1 MTERREWAPGTTV
14 AGRFVLVRRLGAG
27 SSGEVWRADDLQ
39 ANRAVALKRLQLPQL
54 PVARL
59 EREAALAAALQ
70 HPRVVRTEGVVRD
83 GAQVCLVQ
91 EYLPGGDARRLRGRP
106 WREWVP
112 VLLGVAEALEAA
124 HAAGLVHLDLTPG
137 NVLLDEHGGARLA
150 DFGVAVAV
158 GSTGE
163 APGSPYARSPAQWRG
178 EPVVPGDDLYGLG
191 ALAYEWLS
199 GHPPYYP
206 DIRAA
211 RVLAG
216 APPPPRPAGGAPT
229 PEALVA
235 LVVALL
241 QPLADQRPALAQ
253 VREALAA
260 LLATPV
266 ADDSAAGLSALSPGS
281 PGSPGS
287 PLSPSPTPLLP
298 SSLLPPAEPAP
309 PRMRDQEPAPAW
321 RPRGEWPAEL
331 NMALPW
337 WRSPAKVVAAVVGAA
352 AVAGV
357 LLWRPASL
365 PIAKSEKAAPST
377 VATGTAVARAAPRAK
392 PEQEAVLKVPTDPVA
407 LTRMAAAK
415 SAADEQRDV
424 YRRQRDALAKLPVAA
439 WGEAAWVQA
448 QAVDGA
454 AQKFYDELDFAGA
467 EGQWADG
474 ARQLRSLAA
483 ARGPALSA
491 ALAAGQAALAKPDSR
506 AATIAFGKA
515 LAIQPGHAG
524 AAAGLKRAQTLDE
537 VIHLVDAARLDEQS
551 GRDAQAAAGY
561 RRALALDAAT
571 STARTGLARL
581 QQQAGEARYRGLL
594 ASAWQQLGAGHREQ
608 ARALFAQAGELRPNA
623 SEVAEG
629 LAQVDAGNRSAQL
642 AGLKARAAAAER
654 GERWAEAEALYG
666 EALVSDPGVSFA
678 TEGRARSSARARL
691 DAQLQ
696 GVLEDPAQ
704 ALRAALRQMARV
716 WLEQAAQQPAPNAR
730 LKRQA
735 LGVAR
740 LVAAAERPVRLVIQ
754 SDGETQLTVLRLKRL
769 GGIAETTLD
778 VLPGKVVVVG
788 TRPGYRDVRR
798 EVDVLPDTTPA
809 PLVVR
814 CEERI

>member
-39 ANRAVALKRLQLPQL
+39 AHRAVALKRLQLPQL

-112 VLLGVAEALEAA
+112 VLLGVVEALEAA
-124 HAAGLVHLDLTPG
+124 HAVGLVHLDLTPG
-137 NVLLDEHGGARLA
+137 NVLLDEYGGARLA

-178 EPVVPGDDLYGLG
+178 EPVVPADDLYGLG

-216 APPPPRPAGGAPT
+216 APPTPRPAGGAPT

-235 LVVALL
+235 LVAALL
-241 QPLADQRPALAQ
+241 QPLAEQRPALAR
-253 VREALAA
+253 VREELAA
-260 LLATPV
+260 LLATPMTDSSM
-266 ADDSAAGLSALSPGS
+266 ADSSMVSTSSSLSP
-281 PGSPGS
+281 
-287 PLSPSPTPLLP
+287 PSPLP
-298 SSLLPPAEPAP
+298 SSLLPTSLPPSESAP
-309 PRMRDQEPAPAW
+309 LRRPDQDAAPAW
-321 RPRGEWPAEL
+321 RPGGEWQADLNSAPA
-331 NMALPW
+331 W
-337 WRSPAKVVAAVVGAA
+337 WRSPSKVVAAVVGAA

-357 LLWRPASL
+357 LLWRPAPL
-365 PIAKSEKAAPST
+365 PIAKPEQAAASKAAMGS
-377 VATGTAVARAAPRAK
+377 AAARSASRVK
-392 PEQEAVLKVPTDPVA
+392 PEQEAALKVPTDPVA
-407 LTRMAAAK
+407 LARMAAAK
-415 SAADEQRDV
+415 SAADEQRDA

-439 WGEAAWVQA
+439 WGEAAWAQA
-448 QAVDGA
+448 QAVDAA
-454 AQKFYDELDFAGA
+454 AQKLYDELDFPGAGK
-467 EGQWADG
+467 QWTAG
-474 ARQLRSLAA
+474 MRELRALSA
-483 ARGPALSA
+483 ARVPALSA
-491 ALAAGQAALAKPDSR
+491 ALVAGQAALAKPDSR
-506 AATIAFGKA
+506 AAAAAFGKA

-537 VIHLVDAARLDEQS
+537 VIHLVDAAQLDEQS
-551 GRDAQAAAGY
+551 GREAAAAAGY
-561 RRALALDAAT
+561 RRALALDSAT
-571 STARTGLARL
+571 SAARTGLARL
-581 QQQAGEARYRGLL
+581 QQQAGESRYRGLL
-594 ASAWQQLGAGHREQ
+594 ASAWQQLGAGKREQ
-608 ARALFAQAGELRPNA
+608 ARALFMQAGQFRPNA

-642 AGLKARAAAAER
+642 AGLKARAAGAER

-666 EALVSDPGVSFA
+666 EVLVSEPGVSFA
-678 TEGRARSSARARL
+678 TEGRARSGARARL

-696 GVLEDPAQ
+696 GVLDDPAQ
-704 ALRAALRQMARV
+704 ALRPALRQMARV
-716 WLEQAAQQPAPNAR
+716 WLEQAAQQPAPTAR
-730 LKRQA
+730 LKQQA

-769 GGIAETTLD
+769 GGVAEATVE

-798 EVDVLPDTTPA
+798 EVDVVPDTTPA

>member
-1 MTERREWAPGTTV
+1 MTQRREWAPGTTV

-39 ANRAVALKRLQLPQL
+39 ANRAVALKRLLLPQL

-124 HAAGLVHLDLTPG
+124 HAAGLMHLDLTPG
-137 NVLLDEHGGARLA
+137 NVLLDEHGGACLA

-178 EPVVPGDDLYGLG
+178 EPVVPEDDLYGLG

-211 RVLAG
+211 RVLSG

-253 VREALAA
+253 VREALTA

-281 PGSPGS
+281 PGSPV
-287 PLSPSPTPLLP
+287 SPSPTPLLP

-309 PRMRDQEPAPAW
+309 SRMRDHEPAPTW
-321 RPRGEWPAEL
+321 RPGGEWQADL
-331 NMALPW
+331 SVAVPW
-337 WRSPAKVVAAVVGAA
+337 WRSPGKVVAAVVGAA

-357 LLWRPASL
+357 LLWRPAPL
-365 PIAKSEKAAPST
+365 PIAKPEIAAPST
-377 VATGTAVARAAPRAK
+377 VATGTTVTRAAPRAK
-392 PEQEAVLKVPTDPVA
+392 PEQEAALKVPTDPVA
-407 LTRMAAAK
+407 LARMAAAK
-415 SAADEQRDV
+415 SAADEQRDA

-439 WGEAAWVQA
+439 WGEAAWIQA
-448 QAVDGA
+448 QAVDGV
-454 AQKFYDELDFAGA
+454 AQKVYDELDFAGA

-474 ARQLRSLAA
+474 ARQLRGLAA

-491 ALAAGQAALAKPDSR
+491 ALAAGQVALAKPDSR
-506 AATIAFGKA
+506 AASIAFGKA

-561 RRALALDAAT
+561 RRALALDAST
-571 STARTGLARL
+571 SAARAGLARL

-594 ASAWQQLGAGHREQ
+594 ASAWQQLGAGRPEQ
-608 ARALFAQAGELRPNA
+608 ARALFTQAGQLRPNA

-678 TEGRARSSARARL
+678 TEGRARSSSRARL

-696 GVLEDPAQ
+696 GVLDDPAQ

-730 LKRQA
+730 LKQQA

>member
-1 MTERREWAPGTTV
+1 
-14 AGRFVLVRRLGAG
+14 
-27 SSGEVWRADDLQ
+27 
-39 ANRAVALKRLQLPQL
+39 
-54 PVARL
+54 
-59 EREAALAAALQ
+59 
-70 HPRVVRTEGVVRD
+70 
-83 GAQVCLVQ
+83 
-91 EYLPGGDARRLRGRP
+91 
-106 WREWVP
+106 
-112 VLLGVAEALEAA
+112 VAEALEAA
-124 HAAGLVHLDLTPG
+124 HVAGLVHLDLTPG

-178 EPVVPGDDLYGLG
+178 EPAVPADDLYGLG

-211 RVLAG
+211 RVLAA
-216 APPPPRPAGGAPT
+216 APPPPRAAGGALT

-241 QPLADQRPALAQ
+241 QPLAEQRPALAQ

-260 LLATPV
+260 LLAAPS
-266 ADDSAAGLSALSPGS
+266 ADDSGADSPTA
-281 PGSPGS
+281 S
-287 PLSPSPTPLLP
+287 PLSSLSPSSPLPSSSLPSSSLP
-298 SSLLPPAEPAP
+298 SSLLAPPEHAP
-309 PRMRDQEPAPAW
+309 PRIPDREPAPAW
-321 RPRGEWPAEL
+321 RPSGGWQADSST
-331 NMALPW
+331 ALPW
-337 WRSPAKVVAAVVGAA
+337 WRSPSKVVMAFVGAA

-357 LLWRPASL
+357 LLWRPAPM
-365 PIAKSEKAAPST
+365 PIAKPEKAAASK
-377 VATGTAVARAAPRAK
+377 VATNPAAGSAASRTK
-392 PEQEAVLKVPTDPVA
+392 PGQEAVLKVPTDSVA
-407 LTRMAAAK
+407 LARMAAAK
-415 SAADEQRDV
+415 SAADEQRDA

-439 WGEAAWVQA
+439 WGEAAWAQV
-448 QAVDGA
+448 QAVDAA
-454 AQKFYDELDFAGA
+454 AQKVYDALDFPGAGT
-467 EGQWADG
+467 QWADG
-474 ARQLRSLAA
+474 ARQLRALSA
-483 ARGPALSA
+483 ARGPALSS
-491 ALAAGQAALAKPDSR
+491 ALSAGQAALAKPDSR
-506 AATIAFGKA
+506 AATAAFGKV
-515 LAIQPGHAG
+515 LAIQPGHPG
-524 AAAGLKRAQTLDE
+524 AIAGLKRAQTLDE

-551 GRDAQAAAGY
+551 GREAAAVAGY
-561 RRALALDAAT
+561 RRALALDSATTAAR
-571 STARTGLARL
+571 AGLARL

-594 ASAWQQLGAGHREQ
+594 ASAWQQLGAGKREQ
-608 ARALFAQAGELRPNA
+608 ARALFTQAGQLRPNA
-623 SEVAEG
+623 SEVVEG
-629 LAQVDAGNRSAQL
+629 LAQVEAGNRSLQL
-642 AGLKARAAAAER
+642 ASLKSRAAAAER
-654 GERWAEAEALYG
+654 GERWAEAEALYA
-666 EALVSDPGVSFA
+666 EVLVSEPGLSFA
-678 TEGRARSSARARL
+678 SEGRARSSVRARL

-696 GVLEDPAQ
+696 GVLDDPAQ

-716 WLEQAAQQPAPNAR
+716 WLEQAAQQAVPNGR
-730 LKRQA
+730 LKQQA

-769 GGIAETTLD
+769 GGVAEATVE

>member
-1 MTERREWAPGTTV
+1 MTQRREWAPGTTV

-39 ANRAVALKRLQLPQL
+39 ANRAVALKRLLLPQL

-124 HAAGLVHLDLTPG
+124 HTAGLMHLDLTPG
-137 NVLLDEHGGARLA
+137 NVLLDEHGGACLA

-178 EPVVPGDDLYGLG
+178 EPVVPEDDLYGLG

-211 RVLAG
+211 RVLSG

-253 VREALAA
+253 VREALTA

-281 PGSPGS
+281 PGSPV
-287 PLSPSPTPLLP
+287 SPSPTPLLP

-309 PRMRDQEPAPAW
+309 SRMRDHEPAPTW
-321 RPRGEWPAEL
+321 RPGGEWQADL
-331 NMALPW
+331 SVAVPW
-337 WRSPAKVVAAVVGAA
+337 WRSPGKVVAAVVGAA

-357 LLWRPASL
+357 LLWRPAPL
-365 PIAKSEKAAPST
+365 PIAKPEIAAPST
-377 VATGTAVARAAPRAK
+377 VATGTTVTRAAARAK
-392 PEQEAVLKVPTDPVA
+392 PEQEAALKVPTDPVA
-407 LTRMAAAK
+407 LARMAAAK
-415 SAADEQRDV
+415 SAADEQRDA

-454 AQKFYDELDFAGA
+454 AQKVYDELDFAGA

-474 ARQLRSLAA
+474 ARQLRGLAA

-491 ALAAGQAALAKPDSR
+491 ALAAGQVALAKPDSR
-506 AATIAFGKA
+506 AASIAFGKA

-561 RRALALDAAT
+561 RRALALDAST
-571 STARTGLARL
+571 SAARAGLARL

-594 ASAWQQLGAGHREQ
+594 ASAWQRLGAGRPEQ
-608 ARALFAQAGELRPNA
+608 ARALFTQAGQLRPNA

-678 TEGRARSSARARL
+678 TEGRARSSSRARL

-696 GVLEDPAQ
+696 GVLDDPAQ

-730 LKRQA
+730 LKQQA
-735 LGVAR
+735 LSVAR

>member
-1 MTERREWAPGTTV
+1 MTQRREWAPGTTV

-39 ANRAVALKRLQLPQL
+39 ANRAVALKRLLLPQS

-124 HAAGLVHLDLTPG
+124 HAAGLMHLDLTPG
-137 NVLLDEHGGARLA
+137 NVLLDEHGGACLA

-178 EPVVPGDDLYGLG
+178 EPVVPEDDLYGLG

-211 RVLAG
+211 RVLSG

-253 VREALAA
+253 VREALTA

-266 ADDSAAGLSALSPGS
+266 ADDSAAGVSALSPGS
-281 PGSPGS
+281 PGSTV
-287 PLSPSPTPLLP
+287 SPSPTPLLP

-309 PRMRDQEPAPAW
+309 SRMRDHEPAPTW
-321 RPRGEWPAEL
+321 RPGGEWQADL
-331 NMALPW
+331 SVAVPW
-337 WRSPAKVVAAVVGAA
+337 WRSPGKVVAAVVGAA

-357 LLWRPASL
+357 LLWRPAPL
-365 PIAKSEKAAPST
+365 PIAKPEIAAPST
-377 VATGTAVARAAPRAK
+377 VATGTTVTRAAPRTK
-392 PEQEAVLKVPTDPVA
+392 PEQDAALKVPTDPVA
-407 LTRMAAAK
+407 LARMAAAK
-415 SAADEQRDV
+415 SAADEQRDA

-454 AQKFYDELDFAGA
+454 AQKVYDELDFAGA

-474 ARQLRSLAA
+474 ARQLRGLAA

-491 ALAAGQAALAKPDSR
+491 ALAAGQVALAKPDSR
-506 AATIAFGKA
+506 AASIAFGKA

-561 RRALALDAAT
+561 RRALALDAST
-571 STARTGLARL
+571 SAARAGLARL

-594 ASAWQQLGAGHREQ
+594 ASAWQQLGAGRPEQ
-608 ARALFAQAGELRPNA
+608 ARALFTQAGQLRPNA

-678 TEGRARSSARARL
+678 TEGRARSSSRARL

-696 GVLEDPAQ
+696 GVLDDPAQ

-716 WLEQAAQQPAPNAR
+716 WLEQAAQQPAPNVR
-730 LKRQA
+730 LKQQA

-769 GGIAETTLD
+769 GGIAETTLE

>member
-1 MTERREWAPGTTV
+1 MTQRREWAPGTTV

-39 ANRAVALKRLQLPQL
+39 ANRAVALKRLLLPQL

-124 HAAGLVHLDLTPG
+124 HAAGLMHLDLTPG
-137 NVLLDEHGGARLA
+137 NVLLDEHGGACLA

-178 EPVVPGDDLYGLG
+178 EPVVPEDDLYGLG

-211 RVLAG
+211 RVLSG

-253 VREALAA
+253 VREALTA

-266 ADDSAAGLSALSPGS
+266 ADDSAAGVSALSPGS
-281 PGSPGS
+281 PV
-287 PLSPSPTPLLP
+287 SPSPTPLLP

-309 PRMRDQEPAPAW
+309 SRMRDHEPAPTW
-321 RPRGEWPAEL
+321 RPGGEWQADL
-331 NMALPW
+331 SVAVPW
-337 WRSPAKVVAAVVGAA
+337 WRSPGKVVAAVVGAA

-357 LLWRPASL
+357 LLWRPAPL
-365 PIAKSEKAAPST
+365 PIAKPEIAAPST
-377 VATGTAVARAAPRAK
+377 VATGTTVTRAAPRAK
-392 PEQEAVLKVPTDPVA
+392 PEQEAALKVPTDPVA
-407 LTRMAAAK
+407 LARMAAAK
-415 SAADEQRDV
+415 SAADEQRDA

-454 AQKFYDELDFAGA
+454 AQKVYDELDFAGA

-474 ARQLRSLAA
+474 ARQLRGLAA

-491 ALAAGQAALAKPDSR
+491 ALAAGQVALAKPDSR
-506 AATIAFGKA
+506 AASMAFGKA

-561 RRALALDAAT
+561 RRALALDAST
-571 STARTGLARL
+571 SAARAGLARL

-594 ASAWQQLGAGHREQ
+594 ASAWQQLGAGRPEQ
-608 ARALFAQAGELRPNA
+608 ARALFTQAGQLRPNA

-666 EALVSDPGVSFA
+666 EVLVSDPGVSFA
-678 TEGRARSSARARL
+678 TEGRARSSSRARL

-696 GVLEDPAQ
+696 GVLDDPAQ

-730 LKRQA
+730 LKQQA

>member
-1 MTERREWAPGTTV
+1 MTQRREWAPGTTV

-70 HPRVVRTEGVVRD
+70 HPRLVRTEGVVRD

-124 HAAGLVHLDLTPG
+124 HAAGLMHLDLTPG
-137 NVLLDEHGGARLA
+137 NVLLDEHGGACLA

-178 EPVVPGDDLYGLG
+178 EPVVPEDDLYGLG

-211 RVLAG
+211 RVLSG

-253 VREALAA
+253 VREALTA

-266 ADDSAAGLSALSPGS
+266 ADDSAAGVSALSPGS
-281 PGSPGS
+281 PV
-287 PLSPSPTPLLP
+287 SPSPTPLLP

-309 PRMRDQEPAPAW
+309 SRMRDHEPAPTW
-321 RPRGEWPAEL
+321 RPGGEWQADL
-331 NMALPW
+331 SVAVPW
-337 WRSPAKVVAAVVGAA
+337 WRSPGKVVAAVVGAA

-357 LLWRPASL
+357 LLWRPAPL
-365 PIAKSEKAAPST
+365 PIAKPEIAAPST
-377 VATGTAVARAAPRAK
+377 VATGTTVTRAAPRTK
-392 PEQEAVLKVPTDPVA
+392 PEQDAALKVPTDPVA
-407 LTRMAAAK
+407 LARMAAAK
-415 SAADEQRDV
+415 SAADEQRDA

-454 AQKFYDELDFAGA
+454 AQKVYDELDFAGA
-467 EGQWADG
+467 EDQWADG
-474 ARQLRSLAA
+474 ARQLRGLAA

-491 ALAAGQAALAKPDSR
+491 ALAAGQVALAKPDSR
-506 AATIAFGKA
+506 AASIAFGKA

-537 VIHLVDAARLDEQS
+537 VIHLVDAARMDEQS

-561 RRALALDAAT
+561 RRALALDAST
-571 STARTGLARL
+571 SAARAGLARL

-594 ASAWQQLGAGHREQ
+594 ASAWQQLGAGRPEQ
-608 ARALFAQAGELRPNA
+608 ARALFTQAGQLRPNA

-678 TEGRARSSARARL
+678 TEGRARSSSRARL

-696 GVLEDPAQ
+696 GVLDDPAQ

-730 LKRQA
+730 LKQQA

>member
-1 MTERREWAPGTTV
+1 
-14 AGRFVLVRRLGAG
+14 
-27 SSGEVWRADDLQ
+27 
-39 ANRAVALKRLQLPQL
+39 
-54 PVARL
+54 
-59 EREAALAAALQ
+59 
-70 HPRVVRTEGVVRD
+70 
-83 GAQVCLVQ
+83 
-91 EYLPGGDARRLRGRP
+91 
-106 WREWVP
+106 
-112 VLLGVAEALEAA
+112 
-124 HAAGLVHLDLTPG
+124 
-137 NVLLDEHGGARLA
+137 
-150 DFGVAVAV
+150 
-158 GSTGE
+158 
-163 APGSPYARSPAQWRG
+163 
-178 EPVVPGDDLYGLG
+178 
-191 ALAYEWLS
+191 
-199 GHPPYYP
+199 
-206 DIRAA
+206 
-211 RVLAG
+211 
-216 APPPPRPAGGAPT
+216 
-229 PEALVA
+229 
-235 LVVALL
+235 
-241 QPLADQRPALAQ
+241 
-253 VREALAA
+253 
-260 LLATPV
+260 
-266 ADDSAAGLSALSPGS
+266 
-281 PGSPGS
+281 
-287 PLSPSPTPLLP
+287 
-298 SSLLPPAEPAP
+298 
-309 PRMRDQEPAPAW
+309 
-321 RPRGEWPAEL
+321 
-331 NMALPW
+331 
-337 WRSPAKVVAAVVGAA
+337 
-352 AVAGV
+352 
-357 LLWRPASL
+357 
-365 PIAKSEKAAPST
+365 
-377 VATGTAVARAAPRAK
+377 
-392 PEQEAVLKVPTDPVA
+392 
-407 LTRMAAAK
+407 MAAAK
-415 SAADEQRDV
+415 SAADEQRDA

-454 AQKFYDELDFAGA
+454 AQKVYDELDFAGA

-474 ARQLRSLAA
+474 ARQLRGLAA

-491 ALAAGQAALAKPDSR
+491 ALAAGQVALAKPDSR
-506 AATIAFGKA
+506 AASIAFGKA

-561 RRALALDAAT
+561 RRALALDAST
-571 STARTGLARL
+571 SAARAGLARL

-594 ASAWQQLGAGHREQ
+594 ASAWQQLGAGRPEQ
-608 ARALFAQAGELRPNA
+608 ARALFTQAGQLRPNA

-678 TEGRARSSARARL
+678 TEGRARSSSRARL

-696 GVLEDPAQ
+696 GVLDDPAQ

-730 LKRQA
+730 LKQQA

>member
-39 ANRAVALKRLQLPQL
+39 AHRAVALKRLQLPQL

-91 EYLPGGDARRLRGRP
+91 EYVPGGNACRLRGRP
-106 WREWVP
+106 WREWAP

-178 EPVVPGDDLYGLG
+178 EPVVPADDLYGLG

-241 QPLADQRPALAQ
+241 KPLAEQRPALAQ
-253 VREALAA
+253 VREELAV
-260 LLATPV
+260 LLASAV
-266 ADDSAAGLSALSPGS
+266 ADDSVTGFSVLSPA
-281 PGSPGS
+281 
-287 PLSPSPTPLLP
+287 SPSSSLPPSLLP
-298 SSLLPPAEPAP
+298 SSLLPPAEPASA
-309 PRMRDQEPAPAW
+309 RTSGDQASSTW
-321 RPRGEWPAEL
+321 RPGGAWQADL
-331 NMALPW
+331 SVAAPW
-337 WRSPAKVVAAVVGAA
+337 WRSPSKVVAAVVGAA

-357 LLWRPASL
+357 LLWHPAPL
-365 PIAKSEKAAPST
+365 PIAKPEKAASSK
-377 VATGTAVARAAPRAK
+377 AAMGTAAARSASRAK
-392 PEQEAVLKVPTDPVA
+392 PEQEAALKVPTDPVA
-407 LTRMAAAK
+407 LARMAAAK
-415 SAADEQRDV
+415 SAADEQRDA
-424 YRRQRDALAKLPVAA
+424 YRRQRDALAKLPVVA
-439 WGEAAWVQA
+439 WGEAAWMKA
-448 QAVDGA
+448 QAVDAA
-454 AQKFYDELDFAGA
+454 AQKVYDALDFAAAGA
-467 EGQWADG
+467 QWTDG
-474 ARQLRSLAA
+474 ARQLRALAT

-506 AATIAFGKA
+506 AAAVAFGKA
-515 LAIQPGHAG
+515 LAIQPGHGG

-551 GRDAQAAAGY
+551 GREAAAATGY
-561 RRALALDAAT
+561 RRALALDPAT
-571 STARTGLARL
+571 SAARVGLARL

-594 ASAWQQLGAGHREQ
+594 ASAWQQLGAGQREQ
-608 ARALFAQAGELRPNA
+608 ARALFTQAGQLRPNA

-642 AGLKARAAAAER
+642 ASLKTRAAAAER

-666 EALVSDPGVSFA
+666 EALVSEPGVSFA
-678 TEGRARSSARARL
+678 TEGRTRSSARARL

-696 GVLEDPAQ
+696 GVLDDPAQ

-730 LKRQA
+730 LKQQA
-735 LGVAR
+735 LSVAR

>member
-1 MTERREWAPGTTV
+1 MTQRREWAPGTTV

-39 ANRAVALKRLQLPQL
+39 ANRAVALKRLLLPQL

-70 HPRVVRTEGVVRD
+70 HPRLVRTEGVVRD

-124 HAAGLVHLDLTPG
+124 HAAGLMHLDLTPG
-137 NVLLDEHGGARLA
+137 NVLLDEHGGACLA

-178 EPVVPGDDLYGLG
+178 EPVVPEDDLYGLG

-211 RVLAG
+211 RVLSG

-253 VREALAA
+253 VREALTA

-281 PGSPGS
+281 PV
-287 PLSPSPTPLLP
+287 SPSPTPLLP

-309 PRMRDQEPAPAW
+309 SRMRDHEPAPTW
-321 RPRGEWPAEL
+321 RPGGEWQADL
-331 NMALPW
+331 SVAVPW
-337 WRSPAKVVAAVVGAA
+337 WRSPGKVVAAVVGAA

-357 LLWRPASL
+357 LLWRPAPL
-365 PIAKSEKAAPST
+365 PIAKPEIAAPST
-377 VATGTAVARAAPRAK
+377 VATGTTVTRAAARAK
-392 PEQEAVLKVPTDPVA
+392 PEQEAALKVPTDPVA
-407 LTRMAAAK
+407 LARMAAAK
-415 SAADEQRDV
+415 SAADEQRDA

-454 AQKFYDELDFAGA
+454 AQKVYDELDFAGA

-474 ARQLRSLAA
+474 ARQLRGLAA

-491 ALAAGQAALAKPDSR
+491 ALAAGQVALAKPDSR
-506 AATIAFGKA
+506 AASIAFGKA

-524 AAAGLKRAQTLDE
+524 AAAGLRRAQTLDE

-561 RRALALDAAT
+561 RRALALDAST
-571 STARTGLARL
+571 STARAGLARL

-594 ASAWQQLGAGHREQ
+594 ASAWQQLGAGRPEQ
-608 ARALFAQAGELRPNA
+608 ARALFTQAGQLRPNA

-678 TEGRARSSARARL
+678 TEGRARSSSRARL

-696 GVLEDPAQ
+696 GVLDDPAQ

>member
-1 MTERREWAPGTTV
+1 
-14 AGRFVLVRRLGAG
+14 
-27 SSGEVWRADDLQ
+27 
-39 ANRAVALKRLQLPQL
+39 VALKRLQLPQL

-70 HPRVVRTEGVVRD
+70 HPRLVRTEGVVRD

-124 HAAGLVHLDLTPG
+124 HTAGLMHLDLTPG
-137 NVLLDEHGGARLA
+137 NVLLDEHGGACLA

-178 EPVVPGDDLYGLG
+178 EPVVPEDDLYGLG

-211 RVLAG
+211 RVLSG

-253 VREALAA
+253 VREALTA

-281 PGSPGS
+281 PGSPV
-287 PLSPSPTPLLP
+287 SPSPTPLLP

-309 PRMRDQEPAPAW
+309 SRMRDHEPAPTW
-321 RPRGEWPAEL
+321 RPGGEWQADL
-331 NMALPW
+331 SVAVPW
-337 WRSPAKVVAAVVGAA
+337 WRSPGKVVAAVVGAA

-357 LLWRPASL
+357 LLWRPAPL
-365 PIAKSEKAAPST
+365 PIAKPEIAAPST
-377 VATGTAVARAAPRAK
+377 VAMGTTVTRAAPRAK
-392 PEQEAVLKVPTDPVA
+392 PEQEAALKVPTDPVA
-407 LTRMAAAK
+407 LARMAAAK
-415 SAADEQRDV
+415 SAADEQRDA

-454 AQKFYDELDFAGA
+454 AQKVYDELDFAGA

-474 ARQLRSLAA
+474 ARQLRGLAA

-491 ALAAGQAALAKPDSR
+491 ALAAGQVALAKPDSR
-506 AATIAFGKA
+506 AASIAFGKA

-561 RRALALDAAT
+561 RRALALDA
-571 STARTGLARL
+571 STGAARAGLARL

-594 ASAWQQLGAGHREQ
+594 ASAWQQLGAGRPEQ
-608 ARALFAQAGELRPNA
+608 ARALFTQAGQLRPNA

-678 TEGRARSSARARL
+678 TEGRARSSSRARL

-696 GVLEDPAQ
+696 GVLDDPAQ

-730 LKRQA
+730 LKQQA

>member
-39 ANRAVALKRLQLPQL
+39 AHRAVALKRLQLPQL

-70 HPRVVRTEGVVRD
+70 HPRLVRTEGVVRD

-178 EPVVPGDDLYGLG
+178 EPVVPADDLYGLG

-216 APPPPRPAGGAPT
+216 APPTPRPAGGAPT

-241 QPLADQRPALAQ
+241 QPQAEQRPALAQ
-253 VREALAA
+253 VREELKA
-260 LLATPV
+260 LLASAV
-266 ADDSAAGLSALSPGS
+266 ADESATGLSALSPAS
-281 PGSPGS
+281 PAS
-287 PLSPSPTPLLP
+287 PLPPSSLPSSLLP
-298 SSLLPPAEPAP
+298 SSLLPPAESAS
-309 PRMRDQEPAPAW
+309 PRTRDQAPAPAW
-321 RPRGEWPAEL
+321 RPGGEWQADL
-331 NMALPW
+331 SVALPW
-337 WRSPAKVVAAVVGAA
+337 WRSPSKVLAAVVGAA

-357 LLWRPASL
+357 LLWRPAPL
-365 PIAKSEKAAPST
+365 PIAKPEQAAASK
-377 VATGTAVARAAPRAK
+377 VAMGSAAARSASRAK
-392 PEQEAVLKVPTDPVA
+392 PEQEAALKVPTDPVA
-407 LTRMAAAK
+407 LARMAAAK
-415 SAADEQRDV
+415 SAADEQRDA
-424 YRRQRDALAKLPVAA
+424 YRRQRDALAKLPVTA
-439 WGEAAWVQA
+439 WGEAAWAQA

-454 AQKFYDELDFAGA
+454 AQKVYDALDFAAAGA
-467 EGQWADG
+467 QWTDG
-474 ARQLRSLAA
+474 VRQLRALAA

-506 AATIAFGKA
+506 AAAMAFGKA

-551 GRDAQAAAGY
+551 GRDAAAATGY
-561 RRALALDAAT
+561 RRALALDPATGAAR
-571 STARTGLARL
+571 AGLARL

-594 ASAWQQLGAGHREQ
+594 ASAWQQLGAGRREQ
-608 ARALFAQAGELRPNA
+608 ARALFTQAGQLRPNA

-654 GERWAEAEALYG
+654 SERWAEAEALYG
-666 EALVSDPGVSFA
+666 EALVSEPGVSFA

-696 GVLEDPAQ
+696 GVLDDPAQ

-730 LKRQA
+730 LKQQS

-769 GGIAETTLD
+769 GGIAETTLE

>member
-1 MTERREWAPGTTV
+1 MTQRREWAPGTTV

-39 ANRAVALKRLQLPQL
+39 ANRAVALKRLLLPQL

-70 HPRVVRTEGVVRD
+70 HPRLVRIEGVVRD

-124 HAAGLVHLDLTPG
+124 HTAGLMHLDLTPG
-137 NVLLDEHGGARLA
+137 NVLLDEHGGACLA

-178 EPVVPGDDLYGLG
+178 EPVVPEDDLYGLG

-211 RVLAG
+211 RVLSG

-253 VREALAA
+253 VREALTA

-281 PGSPGS
+281 PGSPV
-287 PLSPSPTPLLP
+287 SPSPTPLLP

-309 PRMRDQEPAPAW
+309 SRMRDHEPAPTW
-321 RPRGEWPAEL
+321 RPGGEWQADL
-331 NMALPW
+331 SVAVPW
-337 WRSPAKVVAAVVGAA
+337 WRSPGKVVAAVVGAA

-357 LLWRPASL
+357 LLWRPAPL
-365 PIAKSEKAAPST
+365 PIAKPEIAAPST
-377 VATGTAVARAAPRAK
+377 VATGTTVTRAAPRAK
-392 PEQEAVLKVPTDPVA
+392 PEQEAALKVPTDPVA
-407 LTRMAAAK
+407 LARMAAAK
-415 SAADEQRDV
+415 SAADEQRDA

-454 AQKFYDELDFAGA
+454 AQKVYDELDFAGA

-474 ARQLRSLAA
+474 ARQLRGLAA

-491 ALAAGQAALAKPDSR
+491 ALAAGQVALAKPDSR
-506 AATIAFGKA
+506 AASIAFGKA

-561 RRALALDAAT
+561 RRALALDAST
-571 STARTGLARL
+571 SAARAGLARL

-594 ASAWQQLGAGHREQ
+594 ASAWQRLGAGRPEQ
-608 ARALFAQAGELRPNA
+608 ARALFTQAGQLRPNA

-678 TEGRARSSARARL
+678 TEGRARSSSRARL

-696 GVLEDPAQ
+696 GVLDDPAQ

-730 LKRQA
+730 LKQQA
-735 LGVAR
+735 LSVAR

>member
-1 MTERREWAPGTTV
+1 MIERREWAPGTTV

-124 HAAGLVHLDLTPG
+124 HAAGLMHLDLTPG
-137 NVLLDEHGGARLA
+137 NVLLDEHGGACLA

-178 EPVVPGDDLYGLG
+178 EPVVPEDDLYGLG

-211 RVLAG
+211 RVLSG

-253 VREALAA
+253 VREALTA

-266 ADDSAAGLSALSPGS
+266 ADDSAAGVSALSPGS
-281 PGSPGS
+281 PV
-287 PLSPSPTPLLP
+287 SPSPTPLLP

-309 PRMRDQEPAPAW
+309 SRMRDHEPAPTW
-321 RPRGEWPAEL
+321 RPGGEWQADL
-331 NMALPW
+331 SVAVPW
-337 WRSPAKVVAAVVGAA
+337 WRSPGKVVAAVVGAA

-357 LLWRPASL
+357 LLWRPAPL
-365 PIAKSEKAAPST
+365 PIAKPEIAAPST
-377 VATGTAVARAAPRAK
+377 VATGTTVTRAAARAK
-392 PEQEAVLKVPTDPVA
+392 PEQEAALKVPTDPVA
-407 LTRMAAAK
+407 LARMAAAK
-415 SAADEQRDV
+415 SAADEQRDA

-439 WGEAAWVQA
+439 WGEAAWVQE
-448 QAVDGA
+448 QAVDCA
-454 AQKFYDELDFAGA
+454 AQKVYDELDFAGA
-467 EGQWADG
+467 EDQWADG
-474 ARQLRSLAA
+474 ARQLRGLAA

-491 ALAAGQAALAKPDSR
+491 ALAAGQVALAKPDSR
-506 AATIAFGKA
+506 AASIAFGKA

-561 RRALALDAAT
+561 RRALALDAST
-571 STARTGLARL
+571 SAARAGLARL

-594 ASAWQQLGAGHREQ
+594 ASAWQQLGAGRPEQ
-608 ARALFAQAGELRPNA
+608 ARALFTQAGQLRPNA

-678 TEGRARSSARARL
+678 TEGRARSSSRARL

-696 GVLEDPAQ
+696 GVLDDPAQ

-730 LKRQA
+730 LKQQA

>member
-39 ANRAVALKRLQLPQL
+39 AHRAVALKRLQLPQL

-59 EREAALAAALQ
+59 EREAARAAALQ
-70 HPRVVRTEGVVRD
+70 HPRVVRIEGVVRD

-124 HAAGLVHLDLTPG
+124 HAADLVHLDLTPG

-178 EPVVPGDDLYGLG
+178 EPAVLADDLYGLG

-211 RVLAG
+211 RVLAA

-241 QPLADQRPALAQ
+241 QPLAEQRPALAQ

-260 LLATPV
+260 LLAAP
-266 ADDSAAGLSALSPGS
+266 AAEDSLAGLPVVPSLLL
-281 PGSPGS
+281 S
-287 PLSPSPTPLLP
+287 PLSSSSASPL
-298 SSLLPPAEPAP
+298 SLSLPPEPAP
-309 PRMRDQEPAPAW
+309 PRMPDHEAVPAW
-321 RPRGEWPAEL
+321 RPGGEWQADL
-331 NMALPW
+331 NAVPPW
-337 WRSPAKVVAAVVGAA
+337 WRSPSKVVVAVVGAA
-352 AVAGV
+352 AMAGV
-357 LLWRPASL
+357 LLWRPAPL
-365 PIAKSEKAAPST
+365 PLTKPENAAAS
-377 VATGTAVARAAPRAK
+377 AVALGSAVERATPRAR
-392 PEQEAVLKVPTDPVA
+392 PEQEAVNKVPTDPVA
-407 LTRMAAAK
+407 LERMAAAK
-415 SAADEQRDV
+415 SAADEQRDA

-439 WGEAAWVQA
+439 WGETAWAQA
-448 QAVDGA
+448 QAVDAA
-454 AQKFYDELDFAGA
+454 AQKVYDELDFPGAGT
-467 EGQWADG
+467 QWADG
-474 ARQLRSLAA
+474 ARQLRALSA

-491 ALAAGQAALAKPDSR
+491 ALSAGQVALAKPDSR
-506 AATIAFGKA
+506 AATAAFGKA

-524 AAAGLKRAQTLDE
+524 ATAGLKRAQTLDE
-537 VIHLVDAARLDEQS
+537 VIHLVDAARVDEQS
-551 GRDAQAAAGY
+551 GREAAAVAGY
-561 RRALALDAAT
+561 RRALALDPATTAAR
-571 STARTGLARL
+571 AGLARL
-581 QQQAGEARYRGLL
+581 QQQAGEVRYRGLL
-594 ASAWQQLGAGHREQ
+594 ASAWQQLGAGKREQ
-608 ARALFAQAGELRPNA
+608 ARALFTQAGQLRPNA
-623 SEVAEG
+623 SEVVEG

-642 AGLKARAAAAER
+642 GGLKSRAAAAER
-654 GERWAEAEALYG
+654 GERWAEAEALYA
-666 EALVSDPGVSFA
+666 EVLVSEPGLSFA

-691 DAQLQ
+691 DKQLQ
-696 GVLEDPAQ
+696 GVLDDPTQ

-716 WLEQAAQQPAPNAR
+716 WLEQAAQQAAPNSR
-730 LKRQA
+730 LKQQA

-740 LVAAAERPVRLVIQ
+740 LVAAAERPVSLVIQ

-769 GGIAETTLD
+769 GGVAEATVE

>member
-39 ANRAVALKRLQLPQL
+39 AHRAVALKRLQLPQL

-266 ADDSAAGLSALSPGS
+266 ADDSAAGLSALL

-287 PLSPSPTPLLP
+287 PLSSSPTPLLP

-331 NMALPW
+331 SMALPW

-357 LLWRPASL
+357 LLWRPAPL
-365 PIAKSEKAAPST
+365 PIAKSEEAAPST
-377 VATGTAVARAAPRAK
+377 VATGTAVARAAP
-392 PEQEAVLKVPTDPVA
+392 
-407 LTRMAAAK
+407 
-415 SAADEQRDV
+415 
-424 YRRQRDALAKLPVAA
+424 
-439 WGEAAWVQA
+439 
-448 QAVDGA
+448 
-454 AQKFYDELDFAGA
+454 
-467 EGQWADG
+467 
-474 ARQLRSLAA
+474 
-483 ARGPALSA
+483 
-491 ALAAGQAALAKPDSR
+491 
-506 AATIAFGKA
+506 IAFGKA

-608 ARALFAQAGELRPNA
+608 ARALFAQAGQLRPNA

-696 GVLEDPAQ
+696 GVLDDPAQ

-769 GGIAETTLD
+769 GGVAETTLD

>member
-1 MTERREWAPGTTV
+1 MTQRREWAPGTTV

-39 ANRAVALKRLQLPQL
+39 ANRAVALKRLLLPQL

-124 HAAGLVHLDLTPG
+124 HTAGLMHLDLTPG
-137 NVLLDEHGGARLA
+137 NVLLDEHGGACLA

-178 EPVVPGDDLYGLG
+178 EPVVPEDDLYGLG

-211 RVLAG
+211 RVLSG

-253 VREALAA
+253 VREALTA

-281 PGSPGS
+281 PGSPV
-287 PLSPSPTPLLP
+287 SPSPTPLLP

-309 PRMRDQEPAPAW
+309 SRMRDHEPAPTW
-321 RPRGEWPAEL
+321 RPGGEWQADL
-331 NMALPW
+331 SVAVPW
-337 WRSPAKVVAAVVGAA
+337 WRSPGKVVAAVVGAA

-357 LLWRPASL
+357 LLWRPAPL
-365 PIAKSEKAAPST
+365 PIAKPEIAAPST
-377 VATGTAVARAAPRAK
+377 VATGTTVTRAAARAK
-392 PEQEAVLKVPTDPVA
+392 PEQEAALKVPTDPVA
-407 LTRMAAAK
+407 LARMAAAK
-415 SAADEQRDV
+415 SAADEQRDA

-454 AQKFYDELDFAGA
+454 AQKVYDELDFAGA

-474 ARQLRSLAA
+474 ARQLRGLAA

-491 ALAAGQAALAKPDSR
+491 ALAAGQVALAKPDSR
-506 AATIAFGKA
+506 AASIAFGKA

-561 RRALALDAAT
+561 RRALALDAST
-571 STARTGLARL
+571 SAARAGLARL

-594 ASAWQQLGAGHREQ
+594 ASAWQRLGAGRPEQ
-608 ARALFAQAGELRPNA
+608 ARALFTQAGQLRPNA

-678 TEGRARSSARARL
+678 TEGRARSSSRARL

-696 GVLEDPAQ
+696 GVLDDPAQ

-716 WLEQAAQQPAPNAR
+716 WLEQAAQQPAPNVR
-730 LKRQA
+730 LKQQA

>member
-1 MTERREWAPGTTV
+1 MTQRREWAPGTTV

-39 ANRAVALKRLQLPQL
+39 ANRAVALKRLLLPQL

-112 VLLGVAEALEAA
+112 VWLGVAEALEAA
-124 HAAGLVHLDLTPG
+124 HTAGLMHLDLTPG
-137 NVLLDEHGGARLA
+137 NVLLDEHGGACLA

-178 EPVVPGDDLYGLG
+178 EPVVPEDDLYGLG

-211 RVLAG
+211 RVLSG

-253 VREALAA
+253 VREALTA

-281 PGSPGS
+281 PGSPV
-287 PLSPSPTPLLP
+287 SPSPTPLLP

-309 PRMRDQEPAPAW
+309 SRMRDHEPAPTW
-321 RPRGEWPAEL
+321 RPGGEWQADL
-331 NMALPW
+331 SVAVPW
-337 WRSPAKVVAAVVGAA
+337 WRSPGKVVAAVVGAA

-357 LLWRPASL
+357 LLWRPAPL
-365 PIAKSEKAAPST
+365 PIAKPEIAAPST
-377 VATGTAVARAAPRAK
+377 VAMGTTVTRAAPRAK
-392 PEQEAVLKVPTDPVA
+392 PEQEAALKVPTDPVA
-407 LTRMAAAK
+407 LARMAAAK
-415 SAADEQRDV
+415 SAADEQRDA

-454 AQKFYDELDFAGA
+454 AQKVYDELDFAGA

-474 ARQLRSLAA
+474 ARQLRGLAA

-491 ALAAGQAALAKPDSR
+491 ALAAGQVALAKPDSR
-506 AATIAFGKA
+506 AASIAFGKA

-561 RRALALDAAT
+561 RRALALDA
-571 STARTGLARL
+571 STGAARAGLARL

-594 ASAWQQLGAGHREQ
+594 ASAWQQLGAGRPEQ
-608 ARALFAQAGELRPNA
+608 ARALFTQAGQLRPNA

-678 TEGRARSSARARL
+678 TEGRARSSSRARL

-696 GVLEDPAQ
+696 GVLDDPAQ

-730 LKRQA
+730 LKQQA